1 MKSAKAIMA
10 KLRAMQQ
17 PIKRHLWVPA
27 DAITFTPQVLQQT
40 FGDGRA
46 LFGVG
51 TINSR
56 PAYWIVAGDS
66 SWECGRDPQAV
77 DGATYIGEHIDDI
90 LSALEEEFGSADRAC
105 PCECGEY
112 EYSGGRYR
120 CPRTGQF
127 LSERDINF
135 PTVNY
140 GGGCH
145 WFRMDWPDDI
155 GVPTSPHPYDGRTKI
170 LTRALTTARESQ
182 TAQAPKQDRS
192 PEDV

>member
-1 MKSAKAIMA
+1 MTTVTLTAKAPLMERLQSLQ
-10 KLRAMQQ
+10 KPL
-17 PIKRHLWVPA
+17 KRHLWVPA
-27 DAITFTPQVLQQT
+27 DAIVFTPQVLQRT

-66 SWECGRDPQAV
+66 SWETCRDRNAPRDAPPIAEQ
-77 DGATYIGEHIDDI
+77 IDEI
-90 LSALEEEFGSADRAC
+90 VLALEEEFGAAHNAC
-105 PCECGEY
+105 PCGCGEY
-112 EYSGGRYR
+112 EWSGGRYR

-127 LSERDINF
+127 LSERDIHF

-145 WFRMDWPDDI
+145 WFRMDWPDEL
-155 GVPTSPHPYDGRTKI
+155 GVVTCVHPYDGETKI
-170 LTRALTTARESQ
+170 LALAPRKARPASASGKEV
-182 TAQAPKQDRS
+182 
-192 PEDV
+192 E